1 MRATKCKH
9 YKTKNTASK
18 TETPAASRKSRKVV
32 KAASASVAVALVA
45 AAFIVPTTTMA
56 PGVEAYSD
64 SRIASYSVGDI
75 SKFSSFI
82 KDNCVEEASVPATQA
97 TAAPKTAANEN
108 AKTKENDKAK
118 AKSSVSAT
126 SSAAKSSAKS
136 TSSKTESKQS
146 ATKPAE
152 TLTKKV
158 QSSAA
163 QSSKSSQTS
172 QTSQPSQSS
181 QYSKAESSYYEDY
194 YDDSYYD
201 DSYYYDDDSE
211 YDSPSAGSGSY
222 SGGALLDIANP
233 DYSYSPSYVSLSS
246 YDRAKLE
253 RLVMG
258 EAGTM
263 GYAGCALVAQAIRD
277 AMNRSRTSSI
287 DRIISEYQYYGSTD
301 IAPNQDVLNAVSFIF
316 DQNGSAV
323 QHRVL
328 CFYIGRSDW
337 HETQPFVI
345 EIGGVRFFDL
355 SV

>member
-18 TETPAASRKSRKVV
+18 TETPATSRKSRKVV

-56 PGVEAYSD
+56 PGVEAYAD

-82 KDNCVEEASVPATQA
+82 KDNCVEVTSVPETQA
-97 TAAPKTAANEN
+97 TTAPKTAAA
-108 AKTKENDKAK
+108 AKTKETEKTK
-118 AKSSVSAT
+118 AKSSA
-126 SSAAKSSAKS
+126 SSASTTTAKS
-136 TSSKTESKQS
+136 TAKTTTSKTETKQS

-158 QSSAA
+158 QSSASQSS
-163 QSSKSSQTS
+163 QSSKSSQS
-172 QTSQPSQSS
+172 SQS
-181 QYSKAESSYYEDY
+181 SKAESSYSY
-194 YDDSYYD
+194 YDEYYEDSYYD
-201 DSYYYDDDSE
+201 GYYYYDDSE
-211 YDSPSAGSGSY
+211 YDKPSSGSGSY
-222 SGGALLDIANP
+222 SGSVLLDIANP

-263 GYAGCALVAQAIRD
+263 GYAGCALVAQSIRD

-287 DRIISEYQYYGSTD
+287 DRIISEYQYFGSTD
-301 IAPNQDVLNAVSFIF
+301 IAPNQDVLDAVSYIF

-345 EIGGVRFFDL
+345 ELGGVRFFDL

>member
-1 MRATKCKH
+1 M
-9 YKTKNTASK
+9 
-18 TETPAASRKSRKVV
+18 
-32 KAASASVAVALVA
+32 ALVA

-56 PGVEAYSD
+56 PGVEAYAD

-82 KDNCVEEASVPATQA
+82 KDNCVELTSVPETQA
-97 TAAPKTAANEN
+97 TTAPKTAAA
-108 AKTKENDKAK
+108 AKTKETEKAK
-118 AKSSVSAT
+118 AKSSA
-126 SSAAKSSAKS
+126 SSASTTTTKS
-136 TSSKTESKQS
+136 TAKTTTSKTETKQS

-158 QSSAA
+158 QSSAS
-163 QSSKSSQTS
+163 QSSKSSQT
-172 QTSQPSQSS
+172 SQSS
-181 QYSKAESSYYEDY
+181 QYSKAESSYHEDY
-194 YDDSYYD
+194 YDDSYYGYD
-201 DSYYYDDDSE
+201 DSYYYDDDYSD
-211 YDSPSAGSGSY
+211 YDSPSSGGGSY
-222 SGGALLDIANP
+222 SGGVLLDIANP

-263 GYAGCALVAQAIRD
+263 GYEGCALVAQAIRD

-287 DRIISEYQYYGSTD
+287 DRIISEYQYYGSTN

-345 EIGGVRFFDL
+345 ELGGVRFFDL

>member
-18 TETPAASRKSRKVV
+18 TETTAASGKSRKFV

-56 PGVEAYSD
+56 PGVEAYAD

-97 TAAPKTAANEN
+97 TAAAKTAAD
-108 AKTKENDKAK
+108 AKAKESDKAK
-118 AKSSVSAT
+118 SEASVSAT
-126 SSAAKSSAKS
+126 SPTAKSNAKS
-136 TSSKTESKQS
+136 TSSNTESKQS

-158 QSSAA
+158 QSSAS
-163 QSSKSSQTS
+163 QSSKSSQT
-172 QTSQPSQSS
+172 SQSS

-201 DSYYYDDDSE
+201 DSYYDDSE
-211 YDSPSAGSGSY
+211 YDSPSSGGGSY
-222 SGGALLDIANP
+222 SGGVLLDIANP

-287 DRIISEYQYYGSTD
+287 DQIISEYQYYGSTN
-301 IAPNQDVLNAVSFIF
+301 IEPNQDVLNAVSFIF
-316 DQNGSAV
+316 DRNGSAV

-345 EIGGVRFFDL
+345 ELGGVRFFDL

>member
-152 TLTKKV
+152 TLT
-158 QSSAA
+158 
-163 QSSKSSQTS
+163 
-172 QTSQPSQSS
+172 
-181 QYSKAESSYYEDY
+181 
-194 YDDSYYD
+194 
-201 DSYYYDDDSE
+201 
-211 YDSPSAGSGSY
+211 
-222 SGGALLDIANP
+222 
-233 DYSYSPSYVSLSS
+233 
-246 YDRAKLE
+246 
-253 RLVMG
+253 
-258 EAGTM
+258 
-263 GYAGCALVAQAIRD
+263 
-277 AMNRSRTSSI
+277 
-287 DRIISEYQYYGSTD
+287 
-301 IAPNQDVLNAVSFIF
+301 
-316 DQNGSAV
+316 
-323 QHRVL
+323 
-328 CFYIGRSDW
+328 
-337 HETQPFVI
+337 
-345 EIGGVRFFDL
+345 
-355 SV
+355 